1 MFENLGDLL
10 CTITGF
16 DSFSL
21 QPNAG
26 AAGEYAGL
34 MVIRAYHMVT
44 SFILN
49 LDLILPNNLLFN
61 CIKLKSE

>member
-1 MFENLGDLL
+1 MFDDLGNLL

-34 MVIRAYHMVT
+34 MVIFRYFDTAY
-44 SFILN
+44 SN
-49 LDLILPNNLLFN
+49 LRHIFRF
-61 CIKLKSE
+61 EAY

>member
-1 MFENLGDLL
+1 MFDDLGDLL
-10 CTITGF
+10 CSITGF

-34 MVIRAYHMVT
+34 MVIRAYHMVR
-44 SFILN
+44 SFLQLSDFFLFAIFLN
-49 LDLILPNNLLFN
+49 YV
-61 CIKLKSE
+61 